1 LKLFHFN
8 LDRDSQFDDREAFR
22 EEQTLYERQHIHS
35 LGQERP
41 MKIGN
46 AFKAGAGF
54 AFAALFATSALADG
68 TVNVY
73 TYRQPELIQPVLDAF
88 TAETGIKTE
97 VLFLD
102 KGLEER
108 VAAEGA
114 NSPADVI
121 MTVDIARLTAAKE
134 KGITQPLV
142 DDTLNKLLPAEYRD
156 PEGHWF
162 GVTKRARV
170 VYASKDRVKDT
181 AITYA
186 DLADPKWKGKICIR
200 SGQHDYNL
208 ALFSAAIEH
217 WGAEKTEEWMKG
229 LKANLA
235 KKPDGGDRPQA
246 GAVAAGE
253 CDIAIGNTYYV
264 GLMRTN
270 EKEPKEKEWGNAINV
285 LFPTFENGLTH
296 VNISGIALA
305 KNAPNRD
312 NAVKLVQFLASHK
325 AQQVYAEKNFEYPV
339 EPGLA
344 PSEVVKA
351 FGELK
356 SDTLPLADIAK
367 NRKAA
372 SEMVD
377 RVGLDDG
384 PSS

>member
-1 LKLFHFN
+1 
-8 LDRDSQFDDREAFR
+8 
-22 EEQTLYERQHIHS
+22 
-35 LGQERP
+35 

-46 AFKAGAGF
+46 AFSAAAGL
-54 AFAALFATSALADG
+54 AFAALFTTSALADG
-68 TVNVY
+68 TVNIY

-108 VAAEGA
+108 IAAEGE

-142 DDTLNKLLPAEYRD
+142 DETVNQLLPAEYRD

-186 DLADPKWKGKICIR
+186 DIADPKWKGKICIR

-217 WGAEKTEEWMKG
+217 WGAERTEEWMRG

-246 GAVAAGE
+246 GAIAAGE
-253 CDIAIGNTYYV
+253 CDIALGNTYYV
-264 GLMRTN
+264 ALMRTN
-270 EKEPKEKEWGNAINV
+270 EKEPKEKEWGNAVNV
-285 LFPTFENGLTH
+285 IFPTFENGLTH

-305 KNAPNRD
+305 KHAPNHD

-339 EPGLA
+339 EPGLE
-344 PSEVVKA
+344 PSEMVKS

-356 SDTLPLADIAK
+356 ADTLPLADIAK
-367 NRKAA
+367 NRKLA

>member
-1 LKLFHFN
+1 M
-8 LDRDSQFDDREAFR
+8 
-22 EEQTLYERQHIHS
+22 TT
-35 LGQERP
+35 
-41 MKIGN
+41 GN
-46 AFKAGAGF
+46 ARPKLAGYAAL
-54 AFAALFATSALADG
+54 AFATLFAGTALADG
-68 TVNVY
+68 TVNIY

-108 VAAEGA
+108 VLAEGQ

-121 MTVDIARLTAAKE
+121 MTVDIARLTTAKD
-134 KGITQPLV
+134 KGITQPL
-142 DDTLNKLLPAEYRD
+142 DDATVNANIRPEYRD

-162 GVTKRARV
+162 GLTKRARV

-181 AITYA
+181 VITYA
-186 DLADPKWKGKICIR
+186 ELADPKWKGRICIR

-208 ALFSAAIEH
+208 ALFGAAVAH
-217 WGAEKTEEWMKG
+217 WGPEKTEEWMKG
-229 LKANLA
+229 LRANLA
-235 KKPDGGDRPQA
+235 RKPEGGDRPQA
-246 GAVAAGE
+246 KAIAAGE

-270 EKEPKEKEWGNAINV
+270 EKEPEEKEWGNAINV
-285 LFPTFENGLTH
+285 IFPTWENGLTH
-296 VNISGIALA
+296 VNISGAALA
-305 KNAPNRD
+305 KYAPHRD
-312 NAVKLVQFLASHK
+312 DAVKLIQFLSSHK

-339 EPGLA
+339 EPGLE
-344 PSEVVKA
+344 PSPVVKE

-356 SDTLPLADIAK
+356 ADTLPLVEIAK

-384 PSS
+384 PSN